1 MTDSK
6 ISEDLTTVAS
16 SEDYISDDISDD
28 ISIEPTPTIV
38 KKIDIV
44 SVHKSYSDYTT
55 KKRKTQPYI
64 NKYERAKLLGI
75 RAEQLAKG
83 MKPLVSTHD
92 KTNIYEIVEAEY
104 RERVLPLFLRRHLPD
119 NTYEDWRLTDFVNI

>member
-16 SEDYISDDISDD
+16 SDEDNINDLSDDV
-28 ISIEPTPTIV
+28 SIEPTPTIV
-38 KKIDIV
+38 KKIDII

-64 NKYERAKLLGI
+64 NKYERAKILGI
-75 RAEQLAKG
+75 RAQQIAKG
-83 MKPLVSTHD
+83 MKPLVSTED

-104 RERVLPLFLRRHLPD
+104 KERVLPLFLRRHLPD
-119 NTYEDWRLTDFVNI
+119 NTHEDWRLTDFVNI